1 MISNTRLRTRQPA
14 YNRRA
19 WMIAAA
25 TIATTLAGVGCDS
38 SQKAIETGTDALLR
52 AERKA
57 IERLTESGCKVIET
71 EDELVGT
78 NGIMVTLFPEHLK
91 PDGRLEPDILR
102 ELRDLRKC
110 FLILDGTPVSKD
122 GFSELRTLNNLLLLS
137 AQFTTMG
144 ERELEQIEGI
154 VSLRLL
160 RLSRTKVADAGLRH
174 IERLPELV
182 MLYLS
187 HNAITDEGMEHV
199 VQLRRLKA
207 LQLSGTRIGDP
218 SVVRLSELT
227 NLEYLGLDKT
237 KVSDASLSYLERLK
251 KLKYLNLT
259 GTKIT
264 HKGLLKLKA
273 ALPNCTIVQD
283 VLLEANARSIH
294 QE

>member
-1 MISNTRLRTRQPA
+1 MISDNNLRTRLLLLS
-14 YNRRA
+14 RRSLILTLLGSA
-19 WMIAAA
+19 VA
-25 TIATTLAGVGCDS
+25 LAGCG
-38 SQKAIETGTDALLR
+38 QGPKAIETDSDALLR

-91 PDGRLEPDILR
+91 PDGRLDPDILR

-110 FLILDGTPVSKD
+110 FLIVDGTPVSPA
-122 GFSELRTLNNLLLLS
+122 GFGELRTLNNILLLS
-137 AQFTTMG
+137 AQFTSMG

-154 VSLRLL
+154 VSVRLL
-160 RLSRTKVADAGLRH
+160 RLSRTKISDDGLRH

-187 HNAITDEGMEHV
+187 HNAITDQGVEHI

-218 SVVRLSELT
+218 SVVRLSELVE
-227 NLEYLGLDKT
+227 LEFLGLDKT
-237 KVSDASLSYLERLK
+237 QVTDASLSYLERLK
-251 KLKYLNLT
+251 KLKYLNLS

-264 HKGLLKLKA
+264 HEGLQKLKT
-273 ALPNCTIVQD
+273 ALPNCKIVQD
-283 VLLEANARSIH
+283 VLLEARAIDQPRS
-294 QE
+294 

>member
-1 MISNTRLRTRQPA
+1 MIRHNYCKTQLRLLSLRSL
-14 YNRRA
+14 
-19 WMIAAA
+19 I
-25 TIATTLAGVGCDS
+25 LALLGSGVALSGSGCG
-38 SQKAIETGTDALLR
+38 QGPKPIETGTDALLR

-71 EDELVGT
+71 EDELVGS

-91 PDGRLEPDILR
+91 PDGHLDPDILR

-110 FLILDGTPVSKD
+110 FLIVDGTPVSAA

-137 AQFTTMG
+137 AQFTNIG

-160 RLSRTKVADAGLRH
+160 RLSRTKVSDDGLRH

-187 HNAITDEGMEHV
+187 HNAITDQGIEHV
-199 VQLRRLKA
+199 VQLQRLKA

-227 NLEYLGLDKT
+227 DLEYLGLDKT
-237 KVSDASLSYLERLK
+237 QVTDASLSYLGRLK
-251 KLKYLNLT
+251 KLKYLNLS

-264 HKGLLKLKA
+264 HEGLQKLKT
-273 ALPNCTIVQD
+273 ALPNCKIVQD
-283 VLLEANARSIH
+283 VLLEA
-294 QE
+294 